1 MTSKENNFTLKKI
14 LLDWVVP
21 IVAAI
26 VLAKLINAFL
36 VFKVSIPSESMFPTI
51 KKGDQIFVTKV
62 YNINNIKRGDIVVF
76 DSKELND
83 MLIKRVVGL
92 PGDKVEVKEDGEVY
106 INGQHLVEDYV
117 KNHSEKTGEFQVP
130 EGKFLMLGDNR
141 SNSLDARYWNNPY
154 IDGSDIKG
162 TAKLRVY
169 PFDRV
174 GFVK

>member
-1 MTSKENNFTLKKI
+1 MISKENSFTLKKI

-26 VLAKLINAFL
+26 ILAKLINAFV

-117 KNHSEKTGEFQVP
+117 KNHSDKTAEFQVP

-174 GFVK
+174 GFVR